1 MSVASDSSVRNASP
15 QRARRYALAALA
27 IAMGLAVWGIVS
39 RVSARSTLATETA
52 ALALPTVSTIKP
64 MQGPAAEALVLPGSV
79 QAYNEALIH
88 ARTNGYLL
96 KWYTDIG
103 TPVKKGQL
111 LAEIDTPEVDQ
122 QLRQARADFATA
134 QANSQLAQSTN
145 QRWQGLLAT
154 NSVSKQAADAAA
166 GDAAAKKAALESA
179 AANVARLSDMESFKR
194 VLAPFDGVVT
204 TRNTDVGALINAGQG
219 TALFSVADIRKLRVY
234 VQVPQ
239 LYASTTTPGLD
250 AELTFAERPGKT
262 YPAQVARTANALD
275 PTSRTLQ
282 VELLVDN
289 ASGELFPGAYADV
302 HFKVPP
308 GVASLR
314 LPANAVLFRSTD
326 LQVAVVGA
334 DHHVTLKNITT
345 GRDFGTSME
354 VLSGVG
360 AGDDVIVNPPD
371 SITTGALVRVAQ
383 PQPQPQPQPQRQ
395 SPSPLSAQHAAPGG
409 SGRS

>member
-1 MSVASDSSVRNASP
+1 MSVPSDTSVGNASP
-15 QRARRYALAALA
+15 QRARRYALAGLVIAL
-27 IAMGLAVWGIVS
+27 GLAAWGIVS
-39 RVSARSTLATETA
+39 RVAARAALATDTA
-52 ALALPTVSTIKP
+52 AFALPTVSTIKP
-64 MQGPAAEALVLPGSV
+64 MQGPAAEALVLPGSM

-111 LAEIDTPEVDQ
+111 LAQIDTPEVDQ

-134 QANSQLAQSTN
+134 RANSQLAQSTD
-145 QRWQGLLAT
+145 QRWKELLAT
-154 NSVSKQAADAAA
+154 NSVSQQAADAAA
-166 GDAAAKKAALESA
+166 GDAAAKRAALESA
-179 AANVARLSDMESFKR
+179 AANVARLSDLESFKR

-204 TRNTDVGALINAGQG
+204 SRNTDVGALINAGQG
-219 TALFSVADIRKLRVY
+219 TALFSVADVRKLRVY

-239 LYASTTTPGLD
+239 LYASTITPGLD

-262 YPAQVARTANALD
+262 YPAQVVSTANALD

-282 VELLVDN
+282 VELMVDN
-289 ASGELFPGAYADV
+289 AIGELFPGAYADV
-302 HFKVPP
+302 HFKLPP

-314 LPANAVLFRSTD
+314 LPANAVLFRSTA

-354 VLSGVG
+354 VLSGLS
-360 AGDDVIVNPPD
+360 ASDDIIVNPPD
-371 SITTGALVRVAQ
+371 SITSGALVRLAQ
-383 PQPQPQPQPQRQ
+383 PQTPAQTQAPAR
-395 SPSPLSAQHAAPGG
+395 LSAPQSAQRPAPGG
-409 SGRS
+409 SDES

>member
-1 MSVASDSSVRNASP
+1 MSVASDSSVGNASP

-27 IAMGLAVWGIVS
+27 IAVGLAVWGIVS
-39 RVSARSTLATETA
+39 RVSARATLATDTA
-52 ALALPTVSTIKP
+52 ALAIPTVSTIKP
-64 MQGPAAEALVLPGSV
+64 MPGPAAEALVLPGSV

-166 GDAAAKKAALESA
+166 GDAAAKRAALESA

-204 TRNTDVGALINAGQG
+204 SRNTDVGALINAGQG
-219 TALFSVADIRKLRVY
+219 TALFSVADTRKLRVY

-239 LYASTTTPGLD
+239 LYASATTPGLD

-262 YPAQVARTANALD
+262 YPAQVARTSNALD

-282 VELLVDN
+282 VELMVDN

-302 HFKVPP
+302 HFKLPP

-334 DHHVTLKNITT
+334 DHRVTLKNITT
-345 GRDFGTSME
+345 ARDFGTSLE
-354 VLSGVG
+354 VLSGVA

-383 PQPQPQPQPQRQ
+383 PQPRPQ
-395 SPSPLSAQHAAPGG
+395 SPSPLSARHPVPDG
-409 SGRS
+409 SSTS